1 MSAFDKIR
9 SMHPDARSLWVEFM
23 GGWIRFTVVDEGAYV
38 YTQIEGQRV
47 FKNEATG
54 ETLGV

>member
-9 SMHPDARSLWVEFM
+9 GRHPDAKSVWVEFM
-23 GGWIRFTVVDEGAYV
+23 GGWIRFTVVDEGAHV